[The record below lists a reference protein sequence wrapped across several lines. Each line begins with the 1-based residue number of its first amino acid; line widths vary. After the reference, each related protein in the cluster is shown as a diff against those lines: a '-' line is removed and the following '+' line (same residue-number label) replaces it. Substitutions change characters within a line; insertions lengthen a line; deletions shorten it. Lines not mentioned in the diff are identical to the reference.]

1 MNKYK
6 KIKKDKFFVNQKTII
21 YLGGKMKKTI
31 GMLIFMVFMACS
43 NSNSEEL
50 KESKNIKEEMAQIQT
65 GFKSEKSCTELG
77 KYNINVEKIE
87 LRNRGLEEI
96 ICITNY
102 KNLKILDLRWNK
114 IKDVKLLEN
123 LKKLEVLKINFN
135 QIEDIKP
142 LLNLPNL
149 KELWIHN
156 NKISDIRGIG
166 KLTKLEHLDVS
177 FNPLKNGVEEISRL
191 KNLKRLELREV
202 PKEVVD
208 YVYENYSNFMIPE
221 KIFIEQRHPELTA
234 KRENVAK
241 NPNFSEFERKINGF
255 ETVKIIKELSTKEI
269 ALDKLPKE
277 VYKIVDEYNKNSEE
291 ADDKVESVIF
301 FTNKNYSMYTL
312 IYPYAYAGQS
322 NRETIFV
329 KNGRV
334 IGKDTV
340 DLDYQLESIDVDN
353 LFLSIVAASGTAN
366 YAITDMKSE
375 QMWRE
380 EFRDFGVISSKR
392 TGKTFI
398 TASKENVVNV
408 RKSHG
413 SDSSVIY
420 KLANNVAV
428 EEISNE
434 EGWKYVYFYNK
445 EGGYYMKGYIHKS
458 QLK

>member
-241 NPNFSEFERKINGF
+241 YPNFSEFERKINGF

>member
-1 MNKYK
+1 MR
-6 KIKKDKFFVNQKTII
+6 KI
-21 YLGGKMKKTI
+21 LGI
-31 GMLIFMVFMACS
+31 LIFIVFMACS
-43 NSNSEEL
+43 NSKSEEL
-50 KESKNIKEEMAQIQT
+50 KENSNANEQMAQIQT
-65 GFKSEKSCTELG
+65 SSKNAKSCTEAG
-77 KYNINVEKIE
+77 KYNINTEKIE
-87 LRNRGLEEI
+87 LKNKGLEEI
-96 ICITNY
+96 NCIANY
-102 KNLKILDLRWNK
+102 KNVKILDLRWNK
-114 IKDVKLLEN
+114 IKDVKPLEN

-166 KLTKLEHLDVS
+166 KLTKLEHLDAS

-202 PKEVVD
+202 PKEIVD
-208 YVYENYSNFMIPE
+208 YVYENYRDFMIPK
-221 KIFIEQRHPELTA
+221 KIFIEERYPELTT
-234 KRENVAK
+234 KRENVVK
-241 NPNFSEFERKINGF
+241 YPNFSEFENKINGF
-255 ETVKIIKELSTKEI
+255 ETVKIIKELSTNEI

-277 VYKIVDEYNKNSEE
+277 IYKIVDEYNKNSEE

-329 KNGRV
+329 KNGKV

-340 DLDYQLESIDVDN
+340 DLGYQLESIDGDN

-445 EGGYYMKGYIHKS
+445 DGGYYMKGYIHKS

>member
-1 MNKYK
+1 MR
-6 KIKKDKFFVNQKTII
+6 KI
-21 YLGGKMKKTI
+21 LGI
-31 GMLIFMVFMACS
+31 LIFIVFMACS
-43 NSNSEEL
+43 NSKSEEL
-50 KESKNIKEEMAQIQT
+50 KENRNTNEQMAQIQT
-65 GFKSEKSCTELG
+65 SSKNAKSCTEAG
-77 KYNINVEKIE
+77 KYNINTEKIE
-87 LRNRGLEEI
+87 LKNKGLEEI
-96 ICITNY
+96 NCIANY
-102 KNLKILDLRWNK
+102 KNVKILDLRWNK
-114 IKDVKLLEN
+114 IKDVKPLEN

-149 KELWIHN
+149 RELWIHN

-166 KLTKLEHLDVS
+166 KLTKLEHLDAS

-202 PKEVVD
+202 PKEIVD
-208 YVYENYSNFMIPE
+208 YVYENYRDFMIPK
-221 KIFIEQRHPELTA
+221 KIFIEERYPELTT
-234 KRENVAK
+234 KRENVVK
-241 NPNFSEFERKINGF
+241 YPNFSEFENKINGF
-255 ETVKIIKELSTKEI
+255 ETVKIIKELSTNEI

-277 VYKIVDEYNKNSEE
+277 IYKIVDEYNKNSEE

-329 KNGRV
+329 KNGKV

-340 DLDYQLESIDVDN
+340 DLGYQLESIDGDN

-445 EGGYYMKGYIHKS
+445 DGGYYMKGYIHKS

>member
-1 MNKYK
+1 
-6 KIKKDKFFVNQKTII
+6 
-21 YLGGKMKKTI
+21 
-31 GMLIFMVFMACS
+31 
-43 NSNSEEL
+43 
-50 KESKNIKEEMAQIQT
+50 
-65 GFKSEKSCTELG
+65 
-77 KYNINVEKIE
+77 
-87 LRNRGLEEI
+87 
-96 ICITNY
+96 
-102 KNLKILDLRWNK
+102 
-114 IKDVKLLEN
+114 
-123 LKKLEVLKINFN
+123 
-135 QIEDIKP
+135 
-142 LLNLPNL
+142 
-149 KELWIHN
+149 
-156 NKISDIRGIG
+156 
-166 KLTKLEHLDVS
+166 
-177 FNPLKNGVEEISRL
+177 
-191 KNLKRLELREV
+191 
-202 PKEVVD
+202 
-208 YVYENYSNFMIPE
+208 
-221 KIFIEQRHPELTA
+221 
-234 KRENVAK
+234 
-241 NPNFSEFERKINGF
+241 
-255 ETVKIIKELSTKEI
+255 
-269 ALDKLPKE
+269 
-277 VYKIVDEYNKNSEE
+277 
-291 ADDKVESVIF
+291 
-301 FTNKNYSMYTL
+301 MYTL

-329 KNGRV
+329 KNGKV

-340 DLDYQLESIDVDN
+340 DLGYQLESIDGDN

-445 EGGYYMKGYIHKS
+445 DGGYYMKGYIHKS

>member
-1 MNKYK
+1 MR
-6 KIKKDKFFVNQKTII
+6 KI
-21 YLGGKMKKTI
+21 LGI
-31 GMLIFMVFMACS
+31 LIFIVFMACS
-43 NSNSEEL
+43 NSKSEEL
-50 KESKNIKEEMAQIQT
+50 KENRNVNEQMAQIQT
-65 GFKSEKSCTELG
+65 SSKNAKSCTEVG
-77 KYNINVEKIE
+77 KYSINAERIE
-87 LRNRGLEEI
+87 LKNKELEEI
-96 ICITNY
+96 NCIANY
-102 KNLKILDLRWNK
+102 KNVKILDLRWNK
-114 IKDVKLLEN
+114 IKDIKPLEN

-135 QIEDIKP
+135 QIENIKP

-149 KELWIHN
+149 RELWIHN

-177 FNPLKNGVEEISRL
+177 FNPLKNGVEEISQL

-202 PKEVVD
+202 PKEIVD
-208 YVYENYSNFMIPE
+208 YVYENYRNFMIPE

-241 NPNFSEFERKINGF
+241 YPNFSEFENKINGF
-255 ETVKIIKELSTKEI
+255 ETVKVVKELSTKEI

-329 KNGRV
+329 KNGKV

-340 DLDYQLESIDVDN
+340 DLGYQLESIDGDN
-353 LFLSIVAASGTAN
+353 LFLSIVAASGATN

-408 RKSHG
+408 RKNHG

-445 EGGYYMKGYIHKS
+445 DGGYYMKGYIHKS

>member
-1 MNKYK
+1 MR
-6 KIKKDKFFVNQKTII
+6 KI
-21 YLGGKMKKTI
+21 LGI
-31 GMLIFMVFMACS
+31 LIFIVFMACS
-43 NSNSEEL
+43 NSKSEEL
-50 KESKNIKEEMAQIQT
+50 KENRNTNEQMAQIQT
-65 GFKSEKSCTELG
+65 SSKNAKSCTEAG
-77 KYNINVEKIE
+77 KYNINTEKIE
-87 LRNRGLEEI
+87 LKNKGLEEI
-96 ICITNY
+96 NCIANY
-102 KNLKILDLRWNK
+102 KNVKILDLRWNK
-114 IKDVKLLEN
+114 IKDVKPLEN

-149 KELWIHN
+149 RELWIHN

-166 KLTKLEHLDVS
+166 KLTKLEHLDAS

-202 PKEVVD
+202 PKEIVD
-208 YVYENYSNFMIPE
+208 YVYENYRDFMIPK
-221 KIFIEQRHPELTA
+221 KIFIEERYPELTT
-234 KRENVAK
+234 KRENVVK
-241 NPNFSEFERKINGF
+241 YPNFSEFENKINGF
-255 ETVKIIKELSTKEI
+255 ETVKIIKELSTNEI

-277 VYKIVDEYNKNSEE
+277 IYKIVDEYNKNSEE

-329 KNGRV
+329 KNGKV

-340 DLDYQLESIDVDN
+340 DLGYQLESIDGDN

-420 KLANNVAV
+420 KLANKVAV

-445 EGGYYMKGYIHKS
+445 DGGYYMKGYIHKS